1 MATERDYYE
10 ILNIDRDA
18 DGETIKRAYRKLAM
32 KYHPD
37 RNPDDKEAE
46 QRFKEASEAYE
57 VLADPEK
64 RKRYDQF
71 GHAGLRGTS
80 SHDFSHMDAG
90 DIFSM
95 FEDIFGGM
103 GGMGGMGGRT
113 DRSRS
118 RARKGYDLETET
130 EISLEEALSGVER
143 EIEFTRQDTC
153 ETCDGSGA
161 KPGSKPDT
169 CVTCAGQG
177 QVAQSGF
184 GGMFRMV
191 TTCPACE
198 GSGQLIK
205 DKCADCK
212 GTGKQPCKRVISINI
227 PPGVHEGQAVRVPG
241 EGEPGTQGG
250 PRGDLH
256 VVLRIEEHELFD
268 RQEDDLVL
276 RMPLSFTQLALGA
289 KVQVPTLDGEEELTI
304 EPGTQ
309 HGHVFRMRGRGLP
322 NLRTGRRGDLLVT
335 TLIEVPKK
343 LSDEQEQL
351 LRDFAETEHNNS
363 VLPHREGF
371 WEKIKSYLG

>member
-10 ILNIDRDA
+10 ILNVSRDA
-18 DGETIKRAYRKLAM
+18 DGEQIKRAYRKLAM

-37 RNPDDKEAE
+37 RNPDDTEAE

-80 SHDFSHMDAG
+80 GHDFSHMGAD

-103 GGMGGMGGRT
+103 GGMGGMGGR
-113 DRSRS
+113 RGRGS

-153 ETCDGSGA
+153 ETCNGSGA
-161 KPGSKPDT
+161 KPGSGTDT

-198 GSGQLIK
+198 GAGELIK
-205 DKCADCK
+205 DKCQSCK
-212 GTGKQPCKRVISINI
+212 GSGKQPRKRVMSVNI
-227 PPGVHEGQAVRVPG
+227 PPGVHDGQAVRVPG
-241 EGEPGTQGG
+241 EGEPGAHGG

-256 VVLRIEEHELFD
+256 VVLRIAQHELFD
-268 RQEDDLVL
+268 RDEDDLVL
-276 RMPLSFTQLALGA
+276 RLPLSFTQLALGA
-289 KVQVPTLDGEEELTI
+289 NVQVPTLDGEQSLTI
-304 EPGTQ
+304 QPGTQ
-309 HGHVFRMRGRGLP
+309 HGHVFRMRGKGLP
-322 NLRTGRRGDLLVT
+322 NLRTGRRGDLLVIAE
-335 TLIEVPKK
+335 IEIPTK
-343 LSDEQEQL
+343 LSDDQERL
-351 LRDFAETEHNNS
+351 LREFADTEHNDI

>member
-10 ILNIDRDA
+10 ILNVDRDA

-71 GHAGLRGTS
+71 GHAGLRGTT
-80 SHDFSHMDAG
+80 SHDFSHMDVG

-95 FEDIFGGM
+95 FEDIFGGGM
-103 GGMGGMGGRT
+103 GGGMGGRRGRGT
-113 DRSRS
+113 

-130 EISLEEALSGVER
+130 SISLEEALSGVER
-143 EIEFTRQDTC
+143 EIEFTRQDSC
-153 ETCDGSGA
+153 ETCDGTGA
-161 KPGSKPDT
+161 KPGSEPDT

-205 DKCADCK
+205 DKCGDCK
-212 GTGKQPCKRVISINI
+212 GAGKQPRTRVVSVSI
-227 PPGVHEGQAVRVPG
+227 PPGVHDGQAVRVPG
-241 EGEPGTQGG
+241 EGEPGSHGG

-256 VVLRIEEHELFD
+256 VVLRLEEHELFD
-268 RQEDDLVL
+268 REDDDLVL

-289 KVQVPTLDGEEELTI
+289 EVQVPTLDGEESLTI
-304 EPGTQ
+304 DPGTQ
-309 HGHVFRMRGRGLP
+309 HGHVFRMRSKGLP
-322 NLRTGRRGDLLVT
+322 NLRSGRRGDLLVV
-335 TLIEVPKK
+335 TLVEVPKK

-351 LRDFAETEHNNS
+351 LRDFAATENNNN

>member
-1 MATERDYYE
+1 M
-10 ILNIDRDA
+10 
-18 DGETIKRAYRKLAM
+18 G
-32 KYHPD
+32 
-37 RNPDDKEAE
+37 AE
-46 QRFKEASEAYE
+46 
-57 VLADPEK
+57 
-64 RKRYDQF
+64 
-71 GHAGLRGTS
+71 
-80 SHDFSHMDAG
+80 

-103 GGMGGMGGRT
+103 GGMGGMGGR
-113 DRSRS
+113 RGRGS

-153 ETCDGSGA
+153 ESCEGSGA
-161 KPGSKPDT
+161 KPGSGTDT

-198 GSGQLIK
+198 GAGQTIRE
-205 DKCADCK
+205 KCTTCK
-212 GTGKQPCKRVISINI
+212 GSGKQPRKRVITVNI
-227 PPGVHEGQAVRVPG
+227 PPGVHDGQAVRVPG

-256 VVLRIEEHELFD
+256 VVLRIAEHELFD
-268 RQEDDLVL
+268 RDADDLVL

-289 KVQVPTLDGEEELTI
+289 NVQVPTLEGEEALTLQ
-304 EPGTQ
+304 PGTQ
-309 HGHVFRMRGRGLP
+309 HGHVFRMRGKGLP
-322 NLRTGRRGDLLVT
+322 NLRTGRRGDLLVIAE
-335 TLIEVPKK
+335 IEVPTK
-343 LSDEQEQL
+343 LTDDQERL
-351 LRDFAETEHNNS
+351 LREFAETEHNDS

>member
-10 ILNIDRDA
+10 ILNVERRA
-18 DGETIKRAYRKLAM
+18 DGEQIKRAYRKLAM

-64 RKRYDQF
+64 RKRYDQY

-80 SHDFSHMDAG
+80 SHDFSDMGAE

-103 GGMGGMGGRT
+103 GGMGGMGGR
-113 DRSRS
+113 RGRGGSRG
-118 RARKGYDLETET
+118 RKGYDLETET
-130 EISLEEALSGVER
+130 EISLEEALAGVER

-161 KPGSKPDT
+161 KPGSGTDT

-198 GSGQLIK
+198 GAGQTIR
-205 DKCADCK
+205 DKCNTCK
-212 GTGKQPCKRVISINI
+212 GSGKQPRKRVITVSI
-227 PPGVHEGQAVRVPG
+227 PPGVHDGQAVRVPG
-241 EGEPGTQGG
+241 EGEPGSQGG
-250 PRGDLH
+250 PRGELH
-256 VVLRIEEHELFD
+256 VVLRLAEHELFE
-268 RQEDDLVL
+268 REQDDLIL

-289 KVQVPTLDGEEELTI
+289 SVQVPTLEGEQELTI
-304 EPGTQ
+304 SAGTQ
-309 HGHVFRMRGRGLP
+309 HGKIFRLRGQGLP
-322 NLRTGRRGDLLVT
+322 NLRTSRRGDLLVVAE
-335 TLIEVPKK
+335 IEVPKK
-343 LSDEQEQL
+343 LSGEQERL
-351 LRDFAETEHNNS
+351 LREFAETEDNGRVH
-363 VLPHREGF
+363 PHREGF
-371 WEKIKSYLG
+371 WEKIKSYLS